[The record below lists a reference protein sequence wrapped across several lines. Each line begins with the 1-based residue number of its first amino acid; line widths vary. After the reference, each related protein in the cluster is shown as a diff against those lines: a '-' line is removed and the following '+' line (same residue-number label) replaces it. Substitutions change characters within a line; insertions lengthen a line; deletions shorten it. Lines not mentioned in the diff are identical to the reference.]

1 MTVDLLADGLTL
13 LSALSYKEQTLAEW
27 QSVELEPNIE
37 INRNSSGRN
46 DEWIMNGF
54 LVYAESF
61 YIHCAISFLSIYISL

>member
-46 DEWIMNGF
+46 DEWVMNGF
-54 LVYAESF
+54 LVYTESF
-61 YIHCAISFLSIYISL
+61 YIYCAISF